1 MERAERDDGLTEI
14 RLEESDCMADEDV
27 EAMAG
32 EKLTD
37 DDWDTLISG
46 ETTGSAI
53 VYKPN
58 GDILAVYLHDY
69 IEQEKCIEAYKA
81 LRPAAFTGSVNRGM
95 ATGKGS
101 REKRVKEDGS
111 VSKTTQVKPEMEPN
125 TGIAGYYD
133 RYPRI
138 PYCRQTAYNVNN
150 PKKFARAIPFFQRAG
165 DAFAEYVPERY
176 ERQNAV
182 AKETVDDWV
191 ISGTPFTTVT
201 VNLNWQTALHTD
213 SGDYEEGFGVM
224 PVIDAG
230 DYEGAYFI
238 EPKFGM
244 AYDARAGDVLL
255 NDVHEWHGNG
265 PFHSS
270 DGYYERLSVVLY
282 YREEMAEC
290 GTPEEELKRA
300 KEIRDYADDPDE
312 LGAAEEQPSQRDY
325 SAGGD

>member
-1 MERAERDDGLTEI
+1 MEIIEHPDTDELTEYH
-14 RLEESDCMADEDV
+14 LEEEDCLPDSEV
-27 EAMAG
+27 EARKG

-37 DDWDTLISG
+37 DDWDTLVG
-46 ETTGSAI
+46 PETGSAI
-53 VYKPN
+53 VYKPD

-69 IEQEKCIEAYKA
+69 IDRDACVEAYKA
-81 LRPAAFTGSVNRGM
+81 LRTAAFNGSVNRGT

-101 REKRVKEDGS
+101 RSKRVKEDGS
-111 VSKTTQVKPEMEPN
+111 VSSTNQVKPEMEPN

-150 PKKFARAIPFFQRAG
+150 PDKFARAIPFFQQAAE
-165 DAFAEYVPERY
+165 AFKQYVPERY
-176 ERQNAV
+176 EAQNAV
-182 AKETVDDWV
+182 AQETVEDWV
-191 ISGTPFTTVT
+191 ISETPFTTVT

-224 PVIDAG
+224 PVIDTG
-230 DYEGAYFI
+230 NYDGAYFM

-244 AYDARAGDVLL
+244 AYDARTGDVLL

-270 DGYYERLSVVLY
+270 EGYYERLSVVLY
-282 YREEMAEC
+282 YRREMAEC
-290 GTPEEELKRA
+290 GTPEEELARA
-300 KEIRDYADDPDE
+300 KQIRDYADDPDE
-312 LGAAEEQPSQRDY
+312 LGSEEKQITQRDY
-325 SAGGD
+325 GES